1 MIARNP
7 ITGYLGGSLLGPGTK
22 TAGESAQLDQYGDIL
37 LPYGMKP
44 QGSANG
50 NGADSIAGAIGL
62 DPALF
67 DPDPAGAGTTL
78 IVQKDGDVSVL
89 SGGEL
94 KAIVDLTKMTI
105 PAGAEGS
112 IEKSIEEGNLAIV
125 DNTKSGGG
133 GGGHA
138 GGGAAGA
145 PSDAPQAAPAKKT
158 PWLLYG
164 ALAIGGYLI
173 FTRRKR

>member
-22 TAGESAQLDQYGDIL
+22 TAEESAQLDQYGDML
-37 LPYGMKP
+37 LPFGMKP

-89 SGGEL
+89 SGGDL
-94 KAIVDLTKMTI
+94 NSIVDLAKMTI

-112 IEKSIEEGNLAIV
+112 IEKSIEEGTLAIV
-125 DNTKSGGG
+125 DNTKGGG
-133 GGGHA
+133 GGG
-138 GGGAAGA
+138 GSAGA
-145 PSDAPQAAPAKKT
+145 PSDAPQVAPAKKT

-173 FTRRKR
+173 FTKRKR